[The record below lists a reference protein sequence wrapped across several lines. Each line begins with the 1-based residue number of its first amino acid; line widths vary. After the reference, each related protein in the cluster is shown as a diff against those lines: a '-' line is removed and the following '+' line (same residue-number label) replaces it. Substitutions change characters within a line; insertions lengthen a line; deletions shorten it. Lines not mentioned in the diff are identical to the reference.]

1 MNAQTSLSA
10 LHTTQNKHKN
20 TVLQSNIKTKKRQ
33 FFPYLNN
40 AFRDGSLYVLAILK
54 IYENIYEIQ
63 QNEIFNKNW
72 IHSQQ

>member
-1 MNAQTSLSA
+1 MKTVY
-10 LHTTQNKHKN
+10 LHEINLTVKYQKLKRGSFFHVIILTT
-20 TVLQSNIKTKKRQ
+20 L
-33 FFPYLNN
+33 
-40 AFRDGSLYVLAILK
+40 FRDGSLYVLAILK